1 MSVDFV
7 ICTLMV
13 KRKTLDVLNRMLY
26 ATIYIKYL

>member
-1 MSVDFV
+1 MSVNFV

-26 ATIYIKYL
+26 ATKH